1 MFISRVMGLGL
12 IAATLALTGCN
23 DSLKD
28 QNALLL
34 EENEGLRAQLA
45 DRRSA
50 LDSAES
56 AARQQEMEAIRL
68 RRELEEARRARTTA
82 TPTAGPARTG
92 FEGIDGVSG
101 TIGAGEITATVAS
114 DVLFDSGRAT
124 IKPAAQRSLDQVAQ
138 VLNST
143 HGGRSIRIAGHT
155 DTDPIRR
162 SGHTSNYHLGFER
175 AYAVREYLISRGVSA
190 NRIYLASHGPDRPAG
205 TKAQSRR
212 VEIIVIL
219 DR

>member
-1 MFISRVMGLGL
+1 MCITRIMGLGL
-12 IAATLALTGCN
+12 LAATFALTGCN
-23 DSLKD
+23 NSMKE
-28 QNALLL
+28 QNAMLL

-45 DRRSA
+45 DRRAA
-50 LDSAES
+50 LDSAEH

-68 RRELEEARRARTTA
+68 RRELEEARRTQVTPAA
-82 TPTAGPARTG
+82 TGPRTG
-92 FEGIDGVSG
+92 FEGIEGVSG

-162 SGHTSNYHLGFER
+162 SGHKSNYHLGFER
-175 AYAVREYLISRGVSA
+175 AYAVREYLISRGVAA
-190 NRIYLASHGPDRPAG
+190 NRIYLASHGPDRPSG
-205 TKAQSRR
+205 SKDQSRR
-212 VEIIVIL
+212 VEIVVVMN
-219 DR
+219 R

>member
-1 MFISRVMGLGL
+1 MCISRMMGMGLL
-12 IAATLALTGCN
+12 VATMALTGCN
-23 DSLKD
+23 DSMKE

-34 EENEGLRAQLA
+34 EENEGLRSQLS
-45 DRRSA
+45 DRRAA
-50 LDSAES
+50 LDSAEH

-68 RRELEEARRARTTA
+68 RRELEEMRRTQA
-82 TPTAGPARTG
+82 TPAAAGPRTG
-92 FEGIDGVSG
+92 FEGIEGVSG
-101 TIGAGEITATVAS
+101 TVGAGEITATVAS

-143 HGGRSIRIAGHT
+143 HSGRSVRIAGHT

-162 SGHTSNYHLGFER
+162 SGHKSNYHLGFER
-175 AYAVREYLISRGVSA
+175 AYAVREYLISRGVPA
-190 NRIYLASHGPDRPAG
+190 NRVHLASHGPDRPAG

-212 VEIIVIL
+212 VEIIVIM